1 MKKTLLAISLM
12 ISGLILAQNQIKV
25 EYEVQPYYN
34 PAEKIS
40 GFEMTIL
47 NSNYELITDSNES
60 QFDYI
65 EKIRNDQPSTDG
77 VSMTMEMR
85 SEGTLYKNLS
95 ENTVLEEVNL
105 EEKPYLIKDELPKI
119 EWKITRESKEVA
131 GIQTQKA
138 TAVLDDKYKT
148 QVTAWYAPKLNI
160 KNGPDK
166 FWGLPGLILE
176 LETRIEYP
184 DGGNEGNIYK
194 AIKVEVLDTNQTIK
208 RPTKGKEITKI
219 EYDKKIEERNRK
231 MMEMFGDGVDKD

>member
-77 VSMTMEMR
+77 FSMNMEMR

-119 EWKITRESKEVA
+119 EWKIT
-131 GIQTQKA
+131 
-138 TAVLDDKYKT
+138 
-148 QVTAWYAPKLNI
+148 
-160 KNGPDK
+160 
-166 FWGLPGLILE
+166 
-176 LETRIEYP
+176 
-184 DGGNEGNIYK
+184 
-194 AIKVEVLDTNQTIK
+194 
-208 RPTKGKEITKI
+208 
-219 EYDKKIEERNRK
+219 
-231 MMEMFGDGVDKD
+231 